1 MLDHKKRFA
10 IAVGTTLTVGAIVMF
25 GSLHLALSQMQV
37 FG

>member
-25 GSLHLALSQMQV
+25 GSLHHALSQMRV

>member
-10 IAVGTTLTVGAIVMF
+10 IAVGTTVAVAAIVMF
-25 GSLHLALSQMQV
+25 GSLHLALSQMRL

>member
-10 IAVGTTLTVGAIVMF
+10 IAVGTTLTVAAIVMF